1 MTVGLTD
8 VVKKV
13 VKTDVFRRLGF
24 KLCCWIGW
32 NQGVRGRGA
41 KDAFKGS
48 GLKNWLN
55 GFAVS

>member
-1 MTVGLTD
+1 MGLTD

-13 VKTDVFRRLGF
+13 VKTDVSRRLRF

-32 NQGVRGRGA
+32 NQGVRERGA